1 MKTPERASNFPVH
14 QITSSEIIGKGT
26 WLDKVAQEV
35 IRRETSMQRHT
46 DPIRVESGLGASG
59 IPHIGSLGD
68 AIRAYGVKL
77 ALENAG
83 FRSELIAFSDD
94 MDGLRR
100 IPEGFPSWLEQ
111 YVGKPVSIIPD
122 PYDCHR
128 SYGDHMSS
136 LLRDALDRLS
146 VKYTFRCATEIYGN
160 GILKKEIRTILENSA
175 RIGKKISESLGQTK
189 FEDVLPYYPL
199 CHGCDRLYVAQAY
212 EYLPGENK
220 VRYRCNG
227 TRIGERFVA
236 GCGRDDEISVDEGKG
251 KLSWKTEFA
260 ARWRAL
266 DIRFEAY
273 GKDIADS
280 VRINDWISDEILEFP
295 HPHHVRYELFL
306 DRSGRKISKSLGN
319 VFTPQL
325 WLKYGTPQSLM
336 FLMFKRIVGT
346 RQVSINEIPTYMDE
360 YDWLEDVYFGKK
372 TVENSV
378 TQRRLKGLYEYTN
391 QLRPP
396 PQPEE
401 HVPYRLLVQLARLAL
416 SDSPEGYVID
426 KLRSYGTIKQ
436 VSDTLSKR
444 IALAHNWAIDLQRF
458 EHATVVLSA
467 TEKDAIDELS
477 ERISREED
485 PILLQNAIY
494 DTAKR
499 HSIPPRE
506 FFKIIYRILVGVDQG
521 PRLGQYIVDLGRK
534 EVISSLQ
541 ESTGSAS

>member
-1 MKTPERASNFPVH
+1 MKIPETGADFSVH
-14 QITSSEIIGKGT
+14 QVPALEIIGKGT

-46 DPIRVESGLGASG
+46 NLIRVESGLGASG

-77 ALENAG
+77 AVENVG
-83 FRSELIAFSDD
+83 FTAELVAFSDD

-100 IPEGFPSWLEQ
+100 IPEGLPNSLEQ
-111 YVGKPVSIIPD
+111 HIGKPVSIIPD

-146 VKYTFRCATEIYGN
+146 VKYTFHCATEIYGN
-160 GILKKEIRTILENSA
+160 GILKEEIRTILENSA

-199 CHGCDRLYVAQAY
+199 CQGCDRLYVAQAY
-212 EYLPGENK
+212 EYLPAENK
-220 VRYRCNG
+220 VRYRCDG
-227 TRIGERFVA
+227 TRIGERFLA
-236 GCGRDDEISVDEGKG
+236 GCGRDDEVSVDEGKG
-251 KLSWKTEFA
+251 KLSWKAEFA

-280 VRINDWISDEILEFP
+280 VRINDWISDEILGFP
-295 HPHHVRYELFL
+295 HPHHVKYELFL
-306 DRSGRKISKSLGN
+306 DRSGKKISKSLGN

-346 RQVSINEIPTYMDE
+346 RQLSINEIPTYMDE

-372 TVENSV
+372 VVENSII
-378 TQRRLKGLYEYTN
+378 RKRLQGLYEYAN
-391 QLRPP
+391 HLRPP
-396 PQPEE
+396 AQPEE
-401 HVPYRLLVQLARLAL
+401 HIPYRLLVQLSRLAL
-416 SDSPEGYVID
+416 SNNPEGYVVD
-426 KLRSYGTIKQ
+426 KLRSYGTIKK
-436 VSDTLSKR
+436 VTNTLSKR
-444 IALAHNWAIDLQRF
+444 IALAHNWANELQGF
-458 EHATVVLSA
+458 GHTTIVLSPA
-467 TEKDAIDELS
+467 EKNAIDELS

-485 PILLQNAIY
+485 PTLLQNAIY

-499 HSIPPRE
+499 NSIPPRE
-506 FFKIIYRILVGVDQG
+506 FFKTIYRILIGADQG

-541 ESTGSAS
+541 ASTSSGS